1 MVQFN
6 IPLQQGTRRAQER
19 EAEAMRA
26 AAQARKEASANQIF
40 SELAENLSAIEA
52 ARRSTALIE
61 DSLLPQAELTLRS
74 ALAAYENGKVDFA
87 TLLEAQ
93 RQIRQARI
101 NLLKTQGDA
110 RVRLAEV
117 ERLLG
122 EDL

>member
-1 MVQFN
+1 MRFVEHDVATIHLVQ
-6 IPLQQGTRRAQER
+6 GVAD
-19 EAEAMRA
+19 
-26 AAQARKEASANQIF
+26 AQA
-40 SELAENLSAIEA
+40 LEA
-52 ARRSTALIE
+52 ARRSATLIE

-93 RQIRQARI
+93 RQIRQSRLS
-101 NLLKTQGDA
+101 LLKTQSDA